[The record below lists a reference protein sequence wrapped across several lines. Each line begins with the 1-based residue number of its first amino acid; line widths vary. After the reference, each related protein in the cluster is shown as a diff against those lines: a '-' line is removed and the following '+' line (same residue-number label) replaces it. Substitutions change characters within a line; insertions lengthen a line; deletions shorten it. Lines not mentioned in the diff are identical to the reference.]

1 MSRLAGGGMSIAA
14 QLASASPDVTVV
26 IVSWNVRSF
35 LARCLAAVQR
45 EAQAAP
51 FATQI
56 VVVDN
61 GSTDGTMDML
71 ARQFPQV
78 SVLASSSNCG
88 FGAAN
93 NRALARCASRYAL
106 VLNPDTELLPGALAG
121 LVAELEAHPD
131 AAVCGP
137 LLLNADGSVQSSRRR
152 LPRAATGFVESTLVQ
167 RFLPHLTLL
176 RQYYAADRPDT
187 VAQEVDWVTGAAM
200 LVRMSAARQVG
211 LFDEGFFMFSEE
223 LDWCWRFR
231 RAGWTVRYTP
241 AARIIHYGGQST
253 AQVPLRRQL
262 LFLHGKY
269 RLYRKYFGR
278 ALELA
283 LRGFIFGTYVAQLLE
298 EAVKLLYRVEQRSLR
313 AERVRAFVHILR
325 WHVQGSPLPVPRSV
339 AAAETAR

>member
-1 MSRLAGGGMSIAA
+1 MAA
-14 QLASASPDVTVV
+14 PLASAAPDVTVV
-26 IVSWNVRSF
+26 IVSWNVRAF
-35 LARCLAAVQR
+35 LARCLATVYR

-61 GSTDGTMDML
+61 GSTDGTLDML

-93 NRALARCASRYAL
+93 NRALARCASLYAL

-121 LVAELEAHPD
+121 LVAELEEHPE

-137 LLLNADGSVQSSRRR
+137 LLLNADRSVQSSRRR
-152 LPRAATGFVESTLVQ
+152 LPRAVTGFVESTLVQ

-176 RQYYAADRPDT
+176 RQYYAADRPDD

-253 AQVPLRRQL
+253 GQVPLRRQL
-262 LFLHGKY
+262 LFLHGRY

-278 ALELA
+278 VLELA

-313 AERVRAFVHILR
+313 AERARAFVHILR
-325 WHVQGSPLPVPRSV
+325 WHVQGSPLPVPRNV